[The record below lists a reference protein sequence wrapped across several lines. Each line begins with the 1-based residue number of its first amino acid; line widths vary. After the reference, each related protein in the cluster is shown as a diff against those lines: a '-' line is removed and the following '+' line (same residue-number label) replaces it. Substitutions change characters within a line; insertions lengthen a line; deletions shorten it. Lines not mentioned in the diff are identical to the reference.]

1 MSTYFF
7 FFSKILANFGAHM
20 GCAIGMSLIAS
31 VEILYWIILKPFMK
45 LIDNSPNPS
54 PTQKRFSRLLYL
66 FAFVAC
72 IVFACYRFNLVH
84 QLIQELNTY

>member
-1 MSTYFF
+1 MLKYTPF
-7 FFSKILANFGAHM
+7 LANFGGMM
-20 GCAIGMSLIAS
+20 GCAIGMSLIAAF
-31 VEILYWIILKPFMK
+31 EILYWIIFKPIMK
-45 LIDNSPNPS
+45 LIDNSQNPS